1 MADIGLVFDSG
12 IKTLEL
18 SDGKGHSI
26 EVSFN
31 PYDALFLGSIMA
43 AAEKLDEKQATLK
56 GLGDNWQAIY
66 DASIKADAEMR
77 DILDGVF
84 DAPVCAALF
93 PRQTVFA
100 VGGGFPA
107 WANLLYAVVDQM
119 DAGLAGEKEK
129 AQARIKKYS
138 EKYKRK

>member
-1 MADIGLVFDSG
+1 MAEALIFDGG
-12 IKTLEL
+12 IRTLEL

-31 PYDALFLGSIMA
+31 PYDVQFFGVIMD
-43 AAEKLDEKQATLK
+43 AAEELDAKQNELK
-56 GLGDNWQAIY
+56 SVTTDDWTAVYKRSIAI
-66 DASIKADAEMR
+66 DAEMR

-93 PRQTVFA
+93 PKQTVFA

-107 WANLLYAVVDQM
+107 WANLLYAIVDKM
-119 DAGLAGEKEK
+119 DEGAAGEKK
-129 AQARIKKYS
+129 LAQQRIRKYS
-138 EKYKRK
+138 EKYKK